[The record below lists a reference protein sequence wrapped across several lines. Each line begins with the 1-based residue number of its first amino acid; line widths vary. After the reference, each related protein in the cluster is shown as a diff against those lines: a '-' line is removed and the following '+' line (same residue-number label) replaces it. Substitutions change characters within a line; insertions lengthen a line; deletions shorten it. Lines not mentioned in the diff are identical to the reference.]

1 MASTKVGM
9 EAWQGFRLQDIEG
22 ADPARKWIG
31 GEERA
36 KEEERLWNILGKI
49 EKVLW
54 ILEERG

>member
-1 MASTKVGM
+1 MASTKVCM

-54 ILEERG
+54 ILEE